1 MYEFKELTI
10 TKAQELSN
18 SIGYKNEITQPMSLA
33 NIYNQNEQQ
42 YDFNKRVAIGFR
54 TS

>member
-1 MYEFKELTI
+1 MYEFKDLTV
-10 TKAQELSN
+10 TKAQELSD
-18 SIGYKNEITQPMSLA
+18 SLGYKNKITQPMSLA

-42 YDFNKRVAIGFR
+42 YDFNKKVTIGFR